1 MAYYRGAT
9 DRKHQ
14 YFGPFPSAHAVRES
28 MQILQKVFQLR
39 TCEDT
44 VFNNRTRPCLLH
56 QIHRCTAPCV
66 QAISAEDYARDVAQR
81 RGLPA
86 GPAG

>member
-1 MAYYRGAT
+1 LKLTQHAYPRMAYYRGAT

-56 QIHRCTAPCV
+56 QIHRCSGPCV
-66 QAISAEDYARDVAQR
+66 QAISPEDYARDV
-81 RGLPA
+81 
-86 GPAG
+86 

>member
-14 YFGPFPSAHAVRES
+14 YFGPFPSACAVRES

-44 VFNNRTRPCLLH
+44 VFNNRTRPVPAASDSSLH
-56 QIHRCTAPCV
+56 GAVRASDQRGRLR
-66 QAISAEDYARDVAQR
+66 ARRA
-81 RGLPA
+81 
-86 GPAG
+86 